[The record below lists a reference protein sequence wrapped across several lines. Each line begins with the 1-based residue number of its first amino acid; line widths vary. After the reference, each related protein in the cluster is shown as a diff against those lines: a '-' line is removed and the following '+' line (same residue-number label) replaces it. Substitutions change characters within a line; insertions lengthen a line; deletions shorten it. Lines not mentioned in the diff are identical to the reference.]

1 MHVLNLILSNQ
12 RIFSDTDLQPKCL
25 GSAKLVKLKRKRKK
39 KKKEFVQ
46 FESHIIYK
54 ITIVYRKQLSL
65 CW

>member
-39 KKKEFVQ
+39 KKEFVQ

-65 CW
+65 C

>member
-39 KKKEFVQ
+39 KKR
-46 FESHIIYK
+46 ICAI
-54 ITIVYRKQLSL
+54 
-65 CW
+65 